1 MDNKRVIVSINDD
14 KAEQVLAS
22 LSMNMPLDA
31 ANLLS
36 LMKSQEIMAQ
46 VSKTSLNLKEVIAE
60 SLNSLELVRKVP
72 ESVAFV
78 LDKRNALEKMR
89 QESDPVKKLFIDE
102 SGVALG
108 IIVGSTKKEEVFELM
123 RNFTQTVPTDDGIL
137 FFYSDLSLTIFFD
150 DDIVSEMKFG
160 THYKGSTTKGLSI
173 GDTVDRAIEIYGQP
187 KLKSPRGA
195 IWNKFS
201 IFSEKNIVTSIRIQK

>member
-1 MDNKRVIVSINDD
+1 MDNKRVIVSISDD

-36 LMKSQEIMAQ
+36 LMKSQEIMTQ

-89 QESDPVKKLFIDE
+89 QETDPIKKLFIDE
-102 SGVALG
+102 SGIALG

-123 RNFTQTVPTDDGIL
+123 RKFTQTIPTDDGIL

-150 DDIVSEMKFG
+150 EDIVSEMKFG
-160 THYKGSTTKGLSI
+160 NLYKGTTTKGLSI
-173 GDTVDRAIEIYGQP
+173 GDSVDKAIEIYGQP